1 MLDSEEQDVD
11 VDLDKVEEWHGELEG
26 PFIIDEADIASFFKT
41 EMDFY
46 DDVIKNRFYS
56 YDIDEDIYENMNEF
70 LVKFQD
76 MIREFGIK
84 TMMSLFST

>member
-1 MLDSEEQDVD
+1 
-11 VDLDKVEEWHGELEG
+11 
-26 PFIIDEADIASFFKT
+26 
-41 EMDFY
+41 MDFY

-84 TMMSLFST
+84 TMMSLFSTDENLKTVYQTARGFKKFENTFKTGYEHIQKYSRYPE